1 MIQKTLFFVLGIFLV
16 RCSNERIMDVGSGSD
31 VVVTVTLTEKE
42 GLQSVWLEA
51 NDENFEVIR
60 EEIEAFDQI
69 VFGFTCAGEG
79 EYSICVYGES
89 DTICYVGYVENGYRP
104 ELEWTGQEIW
114 ITSFGVGY

>member
-1 MIQKTLFFVLGIFLV
+1 MFLV
-16 RCSNERIMDVGSGSD
+16 QCSSERIMHLGSVSD
-31 VVVTVTLTEKE
+31 VVVTVTLTSKE
-42 GLQSVWLEA
+42 GLQIVWLEA
-51 NDENFEVIR
+51 SDENFQVSR
-60 EEIEAFDQI
+60 EELEAVGQI